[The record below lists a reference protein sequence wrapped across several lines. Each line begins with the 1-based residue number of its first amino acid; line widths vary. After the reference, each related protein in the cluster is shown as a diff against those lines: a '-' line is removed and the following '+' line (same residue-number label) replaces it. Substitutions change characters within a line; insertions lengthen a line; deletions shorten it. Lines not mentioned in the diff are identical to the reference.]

1 LQKIQTTIHSD
12 DDDAQPGGISM
23 TKKDLLDGK
32 RILIV
37 DDEPDVLE
45 TLEEFLSMCDVTRAT
60 TFETAKNLL
69 ETRNFDLAILDIM
82 GVQGY
87 ELLKVANKRKV
98 TAVMLTA
105 HSLTP
110 ESIIKSYKKGA
121 AYFIPKEEMAR
132 ITTFLNGILEAQEKG
147 KSTWLNW
154 LEMLTDAYWEKRFG
168 PDWKNR
174 DKAFWEDFPDHD

>member
-1 LQKIQTTIHSD
+1 MNICTASNTAG
-12 DDDAQPGGISM
+12 DDANPGGVPM

-45 TLEEFLSMCDVTRAT
+45 TLQEFLSMCDLTRAT
-60 TFETAKNLL
+60 TFEAAKNLL
-69 ETRNFDLAILDIM
+69 DTRHFDLAILDIM
-82 GVQGY
+82 GVDGY
-87 ELLKVANKRKV
+87 KLLELANKRKI

-105 HSLTP
+105 HALTP
-110 ESIIKSYKKGA
+110 DSIVKSYKKGA

-132 ITTFLNGILEAQEKG
+132 ITEFLNGILEAKQEG
-147 KSTWLNW
+147 RSTWLNW

-168 PDWKNR
+168 PDWKNK

>member
-1 LQKIQTTIHSD
+1 
-12 DDDAQPGGISM
+12 M

-45 TLEEFLSMCDVTRAT
+45 TLEEFLTMCDITKAT
-60 TFETAKNLL
+60 TFEAAKNLL

-82 GVQGY
+82 GVKGY
-87 ELLKVANKRKV
+87 ALLEVANKRKV

-105 HSLTP
+105 HALTP
-110 ESIIKSYKKGA
+110 DSIVKSYKKGA
-121 AYFIPKEEMAR
+121 AYFVPKEEMAR

-168 PDWKNR
+168 PDWKSK
-174 DKAFWEDFPDHD
+174 DEAFWENFPDHD